1 MSEGRVTVGKRTPI
15 EGAVEWCFRINNQ
28 EVTVFATAEKNDP
41 LKIEIPAELEANIIF
56 SSDTDMFEIFPRKLV
71 EAEVVE
77 EIKTVEDENPS

>member
-1 MSEGRVTVGKRTPI
+1 MSKGIVTVGKRTPI
-15 EGAVEWCFRINNQ
+15 EGAVEWCFRINNE

-56 SSDTDMFEIFPRKLV
+56 SSDKGMFEIFPREMV

-77 EIKTVEDENPS
+77 ELKTIEDENPT